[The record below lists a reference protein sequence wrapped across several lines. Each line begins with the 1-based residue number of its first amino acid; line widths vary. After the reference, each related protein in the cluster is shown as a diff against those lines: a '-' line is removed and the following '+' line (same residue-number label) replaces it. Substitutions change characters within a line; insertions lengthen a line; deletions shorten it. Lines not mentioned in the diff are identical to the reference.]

1 MGRLP
6 MMADEIKVLLQIGKK
21 REAYKMLFRFVLMVL
36 KV

>member
-1 MGRLP
+1 